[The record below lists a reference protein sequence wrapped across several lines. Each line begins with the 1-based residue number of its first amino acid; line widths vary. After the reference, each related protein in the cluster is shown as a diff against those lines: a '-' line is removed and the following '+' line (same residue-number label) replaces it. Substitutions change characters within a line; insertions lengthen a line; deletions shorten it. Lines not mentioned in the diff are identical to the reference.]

1 MTEVERVKTN
11 FEQSVKNI
19 VSARA
24 EDEKVSLE
32 ILSHAAVEIALEL
45 AILNDYLKGKTMG
58 YQPNVVNKGDV
69 LLINGRRFEAIKDFN
84 AQKDSVLK
92 LRLIKHEKPRTIL
105 VIDEG
110 ENNEQCE
117 SGASTSD

>member
-1 MTEVERVKTN
+1 MVKNMTELDRVKGD

-45 AILNDYLKGKTMG
+45 AILNDYLKGED
-58 YQPNVVNKGDV
+58 NVNKDYQ
-69 LLINGRRFEAIKDFN
+69 E
-84 AQKDSVLK
+84 
-92 LRLIKHEKPRTIL
+92 H
-105 VIDEG
+105 
-110 ENNEQCE
+110 NERPY
-117 SGASTSD
+117 